1 LLIDGHDRE
10 KSLFKDTIVR
20 YMTELEEHR
29 RREKRLWLN
38 EQGIRLGRV
47 SSVRQGAKL
56 VEVWEEG
63 D

>member
-1 LLIDGHDRE
+1 
-10 KSLFKDTIVR
+10 
-20 YMTELEEHR
+20 MTELEEYK

-47 SSVRQGAKL
+47 TSVRQGAKI

-63 D
+63 DQVVKL